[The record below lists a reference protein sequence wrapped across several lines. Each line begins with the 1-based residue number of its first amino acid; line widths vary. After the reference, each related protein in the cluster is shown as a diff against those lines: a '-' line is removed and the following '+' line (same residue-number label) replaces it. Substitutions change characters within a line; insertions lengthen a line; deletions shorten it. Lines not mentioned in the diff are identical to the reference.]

1 MSGQE
6 DLVDIAVRNVVDN
19 ALKASPPASTIDVT
33 VSQTGTVAVEDRGP
47 GIPDRHKEA
56 IFTRFWRAD
65 PRRGGVGIGLALVR
79 RIVELHGGDV
89 RVEGRAGGGAR
100 FVLAFGRVDPPM
112 PEPSALGG

>member
-6 DLVDIAVRNVVDN
+6 DLIDIAVRNVVDN

-65 PRRGGVGIGLALVR
+65 PRRGGVGIGLALVK
-79 RIVELHGGDV
+79 RIVELHGGSV
-89 RVEGRAGGGAR
+89 RVEDRPGGGAR
-100 FVLAFGRVDPPM
+100 CIL
-112 PEPSALGG
+112 ALGSAHPLTR